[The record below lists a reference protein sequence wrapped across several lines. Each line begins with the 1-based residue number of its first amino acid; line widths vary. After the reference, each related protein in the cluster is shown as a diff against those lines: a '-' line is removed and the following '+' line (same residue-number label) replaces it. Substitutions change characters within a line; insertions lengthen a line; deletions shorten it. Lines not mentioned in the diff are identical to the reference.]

1 MQAESPE
8 SGNES
13 VEAILVTQRRFIGA
27 LLDLG
32 HLTLVTT
39 DDDGFY
45 QQLLERVVDVVPGAE
60 GGSIQLAIPNTSEFR
75 FVSAVGFDL
84 QALQERVLDKRH
96 FFRDAL
102 DPRAQIVRN
111 FKVESRT
118 AAVDEWL
125 ERAGRTSEIKSNVS
139 APVVVNGSTVAFL
152 SIDNFSDRDAFTEY
166 SAEMITVLARLI
178 GNLYLR
184 RCLEFE
190 QEQRSAELHRRAT
203 TDGLTGISNR
213 SQILQTLDAT
223 LQAAERPAVLFCD
236 LDNFKAVN
244 DSHGHTIGDLL
255 IAAVAERLK
264 NLWTNESAFLGRL
277 GGDEFLIVLPH
288 ADIPGAVDAA
298 EAILD
303 AMKVPFSVGGCVLHA
318 GMCVGVAASEP
329 DQLAAT
335 SAQLLQQA
343 DTALYEAKARGVGQC
358 AVFDQEMRD
367 TMVRRRAVEQEV
379 RDAIDTGGIV
389 TYFQP
394 IVELVGG
401 SIIGVEALARL
412 RAADGKIVPPS
423 GFLEDAKAAGLL
435 PTIGRMV
442 LRDALELGAAMGRS
456 GVDLELSVNVS
467 AQELQS
473 EHFVEGVLE
482 AIEDSSVDPDHVVL
496 EITESSVIN
505 SDAAFGPLERLRSHG
520 IRIALDDF
528 GTGYSSLAHL
538 RTLPI
543 DRVKVD
549 RSFLRDLLHDERT
562 YAITRSLLMMCEDLH
577 LNVVLEGVET
587 REEAVEARRL
597 GGKFAQGYFFHR
609 PMPSAQLVDTFM
621 GDTLRN
627 VA

>member
-1 MQAESPE
+1 MQAESPD
-8 SGNES
+8 SPNES
-13 VEAILVTQRRFIGA
+13 VESILVTQRRFVGA

-32 HLTLVTT
+32 HLTTVTT

-84 QALQERVLDKRH
+84 EALQERVLDKRH

-111 FKVESRT
+111 FKVETRT
-118 AAVDEWL
+118 AVVDEWL

-166 SAEMITVLARLI
+166 SAEMITVMARLI

-213 SQILQTLDAT
+213 SQILQTLEAS
-223 LQAAERPAVLFCD
+223 LRAAERPAVLFCD
-236 LDNFKAVN
+236 LDNFKEVN
-244 DSHGHTIGDLL
+244 DSHGHMIGDLL

-264 NLWTNESAFLGRL
+264 NLWASDSAFLGRL

-288 ADIPGAVDAA
+288 ADIA
-298 EAILD
+298 EAVEGVEALLD
-303 AMKVPFSVGGCVLHA
+303 AMKVPFSVGGCVLEA
-318 GMCVGVAASEP
+318 GMCVGITASEH
-329 DQLAAT
+329 DQLAET
-335 SAQLLQQA
+335 SEQLLQQA
-343 DTALYEAKARGVGQC
+343 DTALYEAKATGVGQY
-358 AVFDQEMRD
+358 AVFDQVMRN
-367 TMVRRRAVEQEV
+367 TVLRRRAVEQEM

-389 TYFQP
+389 SYYQP
-394 IVELVGG
+394 IVELVSG

-412 RAADGKIVPPS
+412 RTADGKIVPPG
-423 GFLEDAKAAGLL
+423 GFLEEAKQAGLL
-435 PTIGRMV
+435 PTIGHMV
-442 LRDALELGAAMGRS
+442 LRDALELGATMRRA

-467 AQELQS
+467 AQELLS
-473 EHFVEGVLE
+473 ENFVEGVLE
-482 AIEDSSVDPDHVVL
+482 AIEDSSVEPDHLVV

-505 SDAAFGPLERLRSHG
+505 SDAAFGPLERLRLHG
-520 IRIALDDF
+520 IQIALDDF
-528 GTGYSSLAHL
+528 GTGFSSLAHL

-562 YAITRSLLMMCEDLH
+562 YAITRSLIKMCEDLDLH
-577 LNVVLEGVET
+577 VVLEGVET

-597 GGKFAQGYFFHR
+597 GGEFAQGYFFHR
-609 PMPSAQLVDTFM
+609 PMPSAQLVDLFM
-621 GDTLRN
+621 GDALAN